1 MSAWTFTPMTQ
12 ADAEEIAGWHYPGE
26 YAFYD
31 ADFIPESA
39 GELLDPARRGD
50 QYHAA
55 RNAAG
60 ELEGFAQLE
69 PVEGATEIGLGL
81 RPDLTG
87 RGLGGAF
94 TVAVIDL
101 ARRHGA
107 GRITLAVATSTTV
120 AVVTRLRVGDGKR
133 SANAEVGGLLS
144 CQTTF
149 GPGHLAAQPQ
159 GLGHQ
164 PAGLAHQDLGPAVIV
179 AIGSARD
186 PGHPVATQV
195 ADVGLV
201 AAVEVGVVCGAHV
214 PSTAPVLVAHAE
226 VRQPPGLVSSILA
239 AQVRHG

>member
-39 GELLDPARRGD
+39 GELLDPAQRGD

-55 RNAAG
+55 RNADG

-87 RGLGGAF
+87 RGLGQAF
-94 TVAVIDL
+94 TGAVIDL

-107 GRITLAVATSTTV
+107 GRITLAVATFNARAIRVYERCGFVETGRHV
-120 AVVTRLRVGDGKR
+120 RRLGDRDWEFADMELQSGSDPER
-133 SANAEVGGLLS
+133 NA
-144 CQTTF
+144 
-149 GPGHLAAQPQ
+149 
-159 GLGHQ
+159 
-164 PAGLAHQDLGPAVIV
+164 
-179 AIGSARD
+179 
-186 PGHPVATQV
+186 
-195 ADVGLV
+195 
-201 AAVEVGVVCGAHV
+201 
-214 PSTAPVLVAHAE
+214 
-226 VRQPPGLVSSILA
+226 
-239 AQVRHG
+239 